1 VNGNANYIAI
11 SNGLSQYVLA
21 TIKIDTHPQHRNLL
35 MFYKTGISG
44 KALKAIFGVFALLT
58 FAGGLVS
65 CNVGGGGDEGGEE
78 TEQGEENEEDDD

>member
-1 VNGNANYIAI
+1 
-11 SNGLSQYVLA
+11 
-21 TIKIDTHPQHRNLL
+21 

-44 KALKAIFGVFALLT
+44 KALKAIFGVCALLT